1 MRSSSNTSV
10 RCGAEF
16 VHAIVR
22 LKGLIGSQPNG
33 DETIRQLMAESS
45 LLAEIWA
52 DEEAARAPDAAND
65 R

>member
-1 MRSSSNTSV
+1 
-10 RCGAEF
+10 
-16 VHAIVR
+16 VR